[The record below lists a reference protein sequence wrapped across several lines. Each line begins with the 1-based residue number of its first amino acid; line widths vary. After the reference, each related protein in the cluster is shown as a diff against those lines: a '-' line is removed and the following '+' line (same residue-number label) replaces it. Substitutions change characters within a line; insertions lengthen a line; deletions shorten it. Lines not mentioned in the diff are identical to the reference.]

1 MYRLHFEDLAAS
13 LVGGLRMTPVC
24 FEPSQPALVK
34 LEPTHSE
41 QLGNVSCVIR
51 AGKKTQKKKTHTA
64 GDSHIHPVLQ
74 YFPTGKALQCMQT
87 AQLACNRD
95 I

>member
-51 AGKKTQKKKTHTA
+51 AGKKAQKKKRT
-64 GDSHIHPVLQ
+64 
-74 YFPTGKALQCMQT
+74 
-87 AQLACNRD
+87 QLATAIYTLCCSIFPQARHCSVCKLRS
-95 I
+95 